1 MFSLNSAA
9 MEKEDIQRIIE
20 NYIKAYNSFDVDV
33 MLANMDDQVIFK
45 NLTNGETT
53 LTTAGINDFRRQAVQ
68 AKALFKEREQK
79 ITHMTIDHDQA
90 EVIIDYKAV
99 LASDLPNGSKAGDK
113 LSFKGKS
120 LFEFR
125 NGKIITLTD
134 IS

>member
-9 MEKEDIQRIIE
+9 MEKDDIQRIIE

-53 LTTAGINDFRRQAVQ
+53 LTTAGIDDFRRQAVQ
-68 AKALFKEREQK
+68 AKSLFKEREQK